1 MTQIRKLY
9 LEVADAAAQLI
20 AEPAVAAHWT
30 EASALTGLSVGG
42 LAAHLAG
49 QIFFI
54 PGVLAEPIPQ
64 EPAISLHEYYAQ
76 SSWIGSDL
84 DTPFNKGI
92 RSTGEKEAADGP
104 EALAERVRECVDELR
119 NTLPDVES
127 RTVRRPNWGP
137 YSVPFDV
144 FVTSRMLEII
154 VHCDD
159 LAYSVGLPT
168 PEFPA
173 PAVETV
179 VDILSR
185 IALRRHGAVDV
196 LRALSRAERAPASVS
211 AL

>member
-1 MTQIRKLY
+1 MSQIRKLY
-9 LEVADAAAQLI
+9 LEAADAAAHLI
-20 AEPAVAAHWT
+20 AEPEVAAHWT
-30 EASALTGLSVGG
+30 DASALTELSVGG

-54 PGVLAEPIPQ
+54 PGVLAEPIPA

-84 DTPFNKGI
+84 ETPFNKGI
-92 RSTGEKEAADGP
+92 RTSGEKDAADGP
-104 EALAERVRECVDELR
+104 AALAARVRECVGELKT
-119 NTLPDVES
+119 TLPNVES
-127 RTVRRPNWGP
+127 RTVRRPTWGP
-137 YSVPFDV
+137 YSVAFDD
-144 FVTSRMLEII
+144 FVASRLFEIV

-168 PEFPA
+168 PQFPA
-173 PAVETV
+173 PAVELV

-185 IALRRHGAVDV
+185 IAVRRHGAVDV
-196 LRALSRAERAPASVS
+196 LRALSRAERAPASIS